1 MTRGVA
7 LSLVLAAAGCAAP
20 STRVSKTAE
29 GVRLSSYARIGVMPF
44 GGSSADPDAVA
55 EELAKRLFRMRYSV
69 VYGRQLR
76 AALSQLGVQKGDSIG
91 DRTLR
96 ELRRMTQI
104 DALIVGALDCG
115 SRSRLPR
122 ASALLIDANDNR
134 ILFETRFEPKEC
146 SSHEAPARVA
156 EEISAALREALGR
169 EGKRE
174 MDFGL
179 GLGMED

>member
-1 MTRGVA
+1 
-7 LSLVLAAAGCAAP
+7 
-20 STRVSKTAE
+20 
-29 GVRLSSYARIGVMPF
+29 
-44 GGSSADPDAVA
+44 
-55 EELAKRLFRMRYSV
+55 MRYSV

-179 GLGMED
+179 GLGTED